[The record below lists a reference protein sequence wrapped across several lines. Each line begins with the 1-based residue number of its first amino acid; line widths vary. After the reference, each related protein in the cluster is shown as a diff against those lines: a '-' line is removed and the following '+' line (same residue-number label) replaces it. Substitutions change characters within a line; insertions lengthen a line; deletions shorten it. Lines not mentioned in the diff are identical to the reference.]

1 MVHKPIAIM
10 ILSIFVAGILMLGI
24 LAATA
29 NAQESKNTGNA
40 EQQSNNTGNGQE
52 SNSTGNA
59 QQQSNS
65 TGNAQESSNTGNA
78 QESSNATSPSGS
90 TTNATLPSGSTPS
103 NSTGNATADL
113 ATSILAVHN
122 SARANV
128 TVPPLVWNVTLAAGA
143 KAWAEH
149 LAATG
154 KFEHSSGYM
163 PRFEYGE
170 SIASRGQTTT
180 VPLAQMQQGW
190 IFEKNNYHGGPI
202 NETNAGLI
210 SHYTMMVWRTTTSIG
225 CGTASGG
232 GRDILVCR
240 YSPGPTHGGGNTF
253 GQKPY

>member
-1 MVHKPIAIM
+1 
-10 ILSIFVAGILMLGI
+10 MLGI
-24 LAATA
+24 LARLQMHRRVRILEMQNSRVTTLEMDRRVTVLEMHSSRATVLEMHRRVA
-29 NAQESKNTGNA
+29 ILEMHRRVAMPHHLVGLRRMPHYLV
-40 EQQSNNTGNGQE
+40 GLRR
-52 SNSTGNA
+52 
-59 QQQSNS
+59 
-65 TGNAQESSNTGNA
+65 
-78 QESSNATSPSGS
+78 ATVP
-90 TTNATLPSGSTPS
+90 
-103 NSTGNATADL
+103 GNATADL